1 VGAWQDLEGLEE
13 KVDPSRAALVIVDIQ
28 NDFCHRDG
36 FLGKLGAPLGL
47 VQEMVPRLQ
56 KLVESARAA
65 KALVVHVVSYHDEEY
80 ASVVVTEQKVRNG
93 HDLSEGG
100 RRRRD
105 APYCIRGTFGAELY
119 EIEPLPGEVIVE
131 KYRYSGFHGTNLDL
145 VLRGHGIQTV
155 VLTGTATNVCV
166 ESTAR
171 DVYSHDYYL
180 MMVNDCTATTNAADH
195 EHALR
200 VIDTYFGHVV
210 SSDDIMS
217 VWDRRGD
224 SAAVAAVAASAG

>member
-1 VGAWQDLEGLEE
+1 
-13 KVDPSRAALVIVDIQ
+13 LVIVDIQ
-28 NDFCHRDG
+28 NDFCHADG

-47 VQEMVPRLQ
+47 VQDMVPRLQ
-56 KLVESARAA
+56 RLVDSARAA
-65 KALVVHVVSYHDEEY
+65 GVLVVHVVSYHDEEY

-93 HDLSEGG
+93 HDLREGD
-100 RRRRD
+100 RLRRD
-105 APYCIRGTFGAELY
+105 APYCIRGTFGAQIY
-119 EIEPLPGEVIVE
+119 EIDQQPGDVIVE

-155 VLTGTATNVCV
+155 ILTGTATNVCV

-180 MMVNDCTATTNAADH
+180 LMVRDCTATTNAADH

-200 VIDTYFGHVV
+200 IIDTYFGHVV
-210 SSDDIMS
+210 SSDELIAR
-217 VWDRRGD
+217 WDAN
-224 SAAVAAVAASAG
+224 AAPEPAPLVTAEA